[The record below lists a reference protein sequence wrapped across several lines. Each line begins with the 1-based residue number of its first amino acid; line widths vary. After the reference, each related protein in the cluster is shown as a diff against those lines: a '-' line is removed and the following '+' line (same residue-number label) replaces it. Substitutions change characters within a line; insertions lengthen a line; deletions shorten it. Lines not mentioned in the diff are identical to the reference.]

1 MLVLAGEL
9 IGPHGM
15 DHVYCVGDENNDI
28 SMLTAAAEGFAPS
41 NCVENVRNCGATLV
55 ADCDHDTLAEI
66 VAILDKRY

>member
-1 MLVLAGEL
+1 MRRLAARLG
-9 IGPHGM
+9 ISM

-28 SMLTAAAEGFAPS
+28 SMLTAAAEGFAPA

-55 ADCDHDTLAEI
+55 SDCDHDTLAEI